1 MKTMTKLVLAATALA
16 SAQALAA
23 KEVIK
28 CPDRIALEETAKSA
42 YPSWEV
48 TIDKGKSDFFFEAI
62 YLFDGHPRDMA
73 SLKPDEE
80 TETPA
85 RIVGTWH
92 LPKAE
97 PDRGYW
103 VGCAYSNSMT
113 LLAKRLPD
121 TVSICRYTV
130 KRHSSGTL
138 AGVESFICE

>member
-1 MKTMTKLVLAATALA
+1 MKTIIKLVLAATAFTT
-16 SAQALAA
+16 AQAIAA
-23 KEVIK
+23 QVVIK
-28 CPDRIALEETAKSA
+28 CPDRLALEETVKST

-48 TIDKGKSDFFFEAI
+48 TVDKGKFDFFFEAI
-62 YLFDGHPRDMA
+62 HLFDGHPREMA

-80 TETPA
+80 TEAPGRLVA
-85 RIVGTWH
+85 TWH

-97 PDRGYW
+97 ADRGYW

-121 TVSICRYTV
+121 TVSVCRYTV
-130 KRHSSGTL
+130 GRHASGTL